1 MSPLPAPLGT
11 VERGLHWIAGLFALA
26 GGLALAVLGA
36 VTGVSVFWR
45 YVLRDPIFGI
55 EDISTMA
62 LTVVVAGAVAYGAV
76 HQSHVSV
83 NVIKYAGG
91 RGLTR
96 VTDVAARL
104 GGIAICSFAAYGLV
118 TKGSCGMPCGAMT
131 SNLGII
137 HTPFY
142 YGLAAAMG
150 FYAALLVLHLII
162 GLLHWSGTDP
172 NEMLD

>member
-1 MSPLPAPLGT
+1 MSALPAPLGT
-11 VERGLHWIAGLFALA
+11 IERGLHWIAGLFALA

-104 GGIAICSFAAYGLV
+104 GGIAIWSFAAYGLM

-150 FYAALLVLHLII
+150 FYAVLLVLHLII